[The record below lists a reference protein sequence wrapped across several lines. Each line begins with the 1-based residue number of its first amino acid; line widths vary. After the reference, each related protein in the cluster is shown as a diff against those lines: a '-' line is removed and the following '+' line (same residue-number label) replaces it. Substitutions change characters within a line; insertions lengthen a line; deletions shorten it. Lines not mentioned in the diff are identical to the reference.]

1 MKEEFE
7 QKVMLKKKKK
17 SIANGN
23 VNKVKLE
30 NYEAIL
36 QIVMSEGIPRGFF
49 LVVIFTPGSEF
60 FWTVSLTTSAGHNC
74 NRIFLES
81 TEDYYLMRS
90 LFSGKYFPIV

>member
-36 QIVMSEGIPRGFF
+36 QIIMSEGIPRGFF

-60 FWTVSLTTSAGHNC
+60 F
-74 NRIFLES
+74 
-81 TEDYYLMRS
+81 
-90 LFSGKYFPIV
+90 